1 MKLYFDESG
10 QTGCV
15 VPNRNG
21 ELYRKNQRFFVLAG
35 IVCQNDEDVIDLTN
49 KYRTFLQ
56 KYDVADKELKGT
68 NILRPENRKMLA
80 DFIENMLD
88 DRHIY
93 ICCYDKIF
101 YLASMIS
108 TYLLDRKTMIEQPLL
123 YFTQQS
129 ALTRENQRIFIK
141 FCAALE
147 EGTSRARREFVKY
160 MVNYPYEKFDIEN
173 NMYVAAA
180 LAMLMVYKEDEEM
193 PDFPLPKRKG
203 VYLNDNI
210 THLINLNALGETL
223 LSLRMVYH
231 VSKNRMEVYHDHIIE
246 FEAEFHDTLK
256 EIPLKF
262 VDSKDE
268 ILIQYADNVASVFR
282 RIYSETVDIFGAG
295 KQWENDKQYFP
306 KMLSNVMK
314 KVTERN
320 IKFVTAISDWVLPIA
335 VAVQFDDKTPQS
347 AYNNKDFMTLF
358 MMIREKVL
366 ENIAV
371 MDYDVE

>member
-256 EIPLKF
+256 EVPLKF

>member
-21 ELYRKNQRFFVLAG
+21 KLYRKNQRFFVLAG
-35 IVCQNDEDVIDLTN
+35 IVCQNDENVIDLTN
-49 KYRTFLQ
+49 RYRAFLKKYG
-56 KYDVADKELKGT
+56 VADRELKGT
-68 NILRPENRKMLA
+68 DILKPENKEMLA

-223 LSLRMVYH
+223 LALKVIYH
-231 VSKNRMEVYHDHIIE
+231 IPKNDMEVYHDHIIE
-246 FEAEFHDTLK
+246 FEAEFHDSLK
-256 EIPLKF
+256 EVPLKF

-282 RIYSETVDIFGAG
+282 RIYSETVNIFGSG
-295 KQWENDKQYFP
+295 QQWETDKQYFP
-306 KMLSNVMK
+306 KMLSNLMK

-335 VAVQFDDKTPQS
+335 VAIQFDDKTPEI

-358 MMIREKVL
+358 MMIKKIVL
-366 ENIAV
+366 ENIAT

>member
-35 IVCQNDEDVIDLTN
+35 IVCQNDENVIDLTN
-49 KYRTFLQ
+49 RYRAFLKKYG
-56 KYDVADKELKGT
+56 VADRELKGT
-68 NILRPENRKMLA
+68 DILKPGNEEMLA

-147 EGTSRARREFVKY
+147 EGTSRSRREFVKY

-193 PDFPLPKRKG
+193 PNFPLPKRKG
-203 VYLNDNI
+203 AYLNDNI

-223 LSLRMVYH
+223 LALKVIYRIP
-231 VSKNRMEVYHDHIIE
+231 KNKMKVYHDHIIE
-246 FEAEFHDTLK
+246 FEAEFYDSLR
-256 EIPLKF
+256 EVPLMF

-295 KQWENDKQYFP
+295 KQWEADKQYYP

-335 VAVQFDDKTPQS
+335 VAIQFDDNTPEI

-358 MMIREKVL
+358 MMIKEKVL
-366 ENIAV
+366 ENIATT
-371 MDYDVE
+371 DYDVE

>member
-173 NMYVAAA
+173 NMYVVAA

-223 LSLRMVYH
+223 LSLRMIYH
-231 VSKNRMEVYHDHIIE
+231 VSQNRMEVYHDHIIE

-256 EIPLKF
+256 EVPLKF

-347 AYNNKDFMTLF
+347 AYNNKDFLTLF

>member
-35 IVCQNDEDVIDLTN
+35 IVCKNDEDVADLTN
-49 KYRTFLQ
+49 RYRAFLKKYG
-56 KYDVADKELKGT
+56 VADRELKGT
-68 NILRPENRKMLA
+68 DILKQGNKEMLT
-80 DFIENMLD
+80 DFIENMFD

-108 TYLLDRKTMIEQPLL
+108 TYLFDRRTMIEQPLL

-141 FCAALE
+141 FCVALE
-147 EGTSRARREFVKY
+147 EGTSQARREFVKY

-180 LAMLMVYKEDEEM
+180 LAMLMIYKEDEEM
-193 PDFPLPKRKG
+193 PNFPLPKRKG

-223 LSLRMVYH
+223 LALKMIYH
-231 VSKNRMEVYHDHIIE
+231 IPESRMEVYHDHIIE
-246 FEAEFHDTLK
+246 FEAEFHDSLR
-256 EIPLKF
+256 EVPLKF
-262 VDSKDE
+262 VDSKEE
-268 ILIQYADNVASVFR
+268 ILIQYADNVASIFR
-282 RIYSETVDIFGAG
+282 RIYSETLDIFGAA
-295 KQWENDKQYFP
+295 KQWEIDKQYYP
-306 KMLSNVMK
+306 KMLSNIMK

-335 VAVQFDDKTPQS
+335 VAIQFDDKTPKM
-347 AYNNKDFMTLF
+347 AYNNKDFMALF
-358 MMIREKVL
+358 MLIKEKVL
-366 ENIAV
+366 DNIV
-371 MDYDVE
+371 STDYDVE

>member
-203 VYLNDNI
+203 VYLNNNI

-223 LSLRMVYH
+223 LSLRMIYH

-256 EIPLKF
+256 KVPLKF

-366 ENIAV
+366 ENIDV

>member
-21 ELYRKNQRFFVLAG
+21 KLYGKNQRFFILAG
-35 IVCQNDEDVIDLTN
+35 MVCQNDEDVINLTN
-49 KYRTFLQ
+49 KYGLFLE
-56 KYDVADKELKGT
+56 KYGVASGELKGT
-68 NILRPENRKMLA
+68 DILKPENKGMLA
-80 DFIENMLD
+80 DFIENMID

-108 TYLLDRKTMIEQPLL
+108 TYLLDRKTMKEQPLL

-141 FCAALE
+141 FCEALE
-147 EGTSRARREFVKY
+147 EGTSCARREFVRY

-173 NMYVAAA
+173 NMYAMAASV
-180 LAMLMVYKEDEEM
+180 MLMMYGDDEEM
-193 PDFPLPKRKG
+193 PDFPLPKGKG
-203 VYLNDNI
+203 VYLDNNI

-223 LSLRMVYH
+223 LALKVIYH
-231 VSKNRMEVYHDHIIE
+231 IPQSKMEVYHDHIIE
-246 FEAEFHDTLK
+246 FEPEFYDSLRETSLT
-256 EIPLKF
+256 F

-268 ILIQYADNVASVFR
+268 LLIQYADNVASIYR
-282 RIYSETVDIFGAG
+282 RIYSETVDIFGTG
-295 KQWENDKQYFP
+295 KQWETDKQYYP
-306 KMLSNVMK
+306 KMLSKIMK
-314 KVTERN
+314 KVSERN

-335 VAVQFDDKTPQS
+335 VAVQFDDKTPKIT
-347 AYNNKDFMTLF
+347 YNNKDFMSLF
-358 MMIREKVL
+358 MRIREKVL
-366 ENIAV
+366 ENIDIL
-371 MDYDVE
+371 DYDVK

>member
-1 MKLYFDESG
+1 
-10 QTGCV
+10 
-15 VPNRNG
+15 
-21 ELYRKNQRFFVLAG
+21 
-35 IVCQNDEDVIDLTN
+35 
-49 KYRTFLQ
+49 
-56 KYDVADKELKGT
+56 
-68 NILRPENRKMLA
+68 
-80 DFIENMLD
+80 
-88 DRHIY
+88 
-93 ICCYDKIF
+93 
-101 YLASMIS
+101 
-108 TYLLDRKTMIEQPLL
+108 
-123 YFTQQS
+123 
-129 ALTRENQRIFIK
+129 
-141 FCAALE
+141 
-147 EGTSRARREFVKY
+147 
-160 MVNYPYEKFDIEN
+160 
-173 NMYVAAA
+173 
-180 LAMLMVYKEDEEM
+180 MLMVYKEDEEM

-223 LSLRMVYH
+223 LSLRMIYH

-256 EIPLKF
+256 EVPLKF